1 VFRVLTLVTGLSALA
16 VSGCASI
23 PLAGPTRFYVSY
35 SGESSETQ
43 PLFDLV
49 DARMRLEPGFS
60 RDFTEPLN
68 LHIEDGQPLGGG
80 RYRYEV
86 QFSVPSRLQGRRL
99 DETRRELALFS
110 VTCALEHPEPCAD
123 TIVAR
128 ARQQPARIRRLLARS
143 PSA

>member
-1 VFRVLTLVTGLSALA
+1 VTRILTLVAGLSTLA
-16 VSGCASI
+16 VAGCVTI
-23 PLAGPTRFYVSY
+23 PMAGPTRFYVSY

-43 PLFDLV
+43 PVFDLV
-49 DARMRLEPGFS
+49 DTRMRVEPGFS

-68 LHIEDGQPLGGG
+68 LHIGDGQPVGAG

-86 QFSVPSRLQGRRL
+86 RFSVPSRLEGRRL
-99 DETRRELALFS
+99 DETRRVLAVFS

-123 TIVAR
+123 KILAR
-128 ARQQPARIRRLLARS
+128 ARQQPARIRRLHARS